1 MTLRPLIFSVSLATT
16 LVMGLGAPGRAL
28 AQLVGGLELG
38 LNSVKLNDKNATAPV
53 FGRDRGVINGSRVFF
68 GSQRNWNTLGW
79 IADFDYQTGNTDHVG
94 QSTQGFS
101 IATGG
106 QIRIISIGATLN
118 WPFAKFDS
126 GSLGLAPRL
135 GYRNLVRQF
144 DGAPTLPNAG
154 EDYQEGIAALGFLL
168 QGEFERGFGVTAK
181 VEIERP
187 FSTRQTTNLNGVQSQ
202 LISNPVAQWR
212 PQLELSAWYRINPRH
227 SVTVKAKTQD
237 LSTGA
242 SDSFDANSVNPNN
255 LTSLPG
261 QRIRMNSLRAAW
273 AYHF

>member
-1 MTLRPLIFSVSLATT
+1 MNMRPVFFSTFLTAAVAVWLA
-16 LVMGLGAPGRAL
+16 APAPVQ

-38 LNSVKLNDKNATAPV
+38 LNSVKLNDKNATTPL
-53 FGRDRGVINGSRVFF
+53 FGRERGVINGSRVFF

-79 IADFDYQTGNTDHVG
+79 IADFDYQTGSTDHVG
-94 QSTQGFS
+94 QSSQGYS
-101 IATGG
+101 IATAG
-106 QIRIISIGATLN
+106 QIRVITLGATLN

-135 GYRNLVRQF
+135 GYRNLVRQI
-144 DGAPTLPNAG
+144 DGAPTLVSSA
-154 EDYQEGIAALGFLL
+154 EDYQEGVAALGFLL
-168 QGEFERGFGVTAK
+168 QGEFERGFGVTAR
-181 VEIERP
+181 VELERP
-187 FSTRQTTNLNGVQSQ
+187 FNARQTTNLNGLQTQ
-202 LISNPVAQWR
+202 LISYPIAQWR
-212 PQLELSAWYRINPRH
+212 PQVELSAWYRINPRH

-237 LSTGA
+237 LSTGP